1 MKIRFVDIL
10 ENFKQQ
16 DNAPSDFA
24 EKKYNR
30 SIEIARVIV
39 LYLHT

>member
-1 MKIRFVDIL
+1 MEIRFVDIL
-10 ENFKQQ
+10 KNFIQQ
-16 DNAPSDFA
+16 NNAPSDFA

-30 SIEIARVIV
+30 SIEIARIIV